1 MRAWTV
7 SYAGLADA
15 PSRTITGEVLVTAS
29 SLHTAAARAVQE
41 IDKREGRGK
50 TRTARIRSITLRI
63 HRGSTVD
70 RAVADRLDAAAEVAT
85 A

>member
-1 MRAWTV
+1 MRAWTIN
-7 SYAGLADA
+7 YAGLAES

-63 HRGSTVD
+63 HRGGTVD
-70 RAVADRLDAAAEVAT
+70 RATADHISAT
-85 A
+85 AVTA